1 MVGCTS
7 HEEAA
12 EFILSC
18 TQRML
23 SSQGTAAEERERAQ
37 QHTAEGASAHLSALW
52 NVEQHA
58 VDFLLAARSLSL
70 LARVTSEESW
80 EQLLLETDGLLD
92 PQLLYFAIQWLQ
104 RDQPQLW

>member
-1 MVGCTS
+1 
-7 HEEAA
+7 
-12 EFILSC
+12 
-18 TQRML
+18 ML
-23 SSQGTAAEERERAQ
+23 SSQGTAAEELERAQ
-37 QHTAEGASAHLSALW
+37 HTAAEHTSAFLAHLW

-92 PQLLYFAIQWLQ
+92 PQLLYSAIQWLQ